1 MYSSRGAI
9 IYCPCR
15 GSVELFTSGPAE
27 VPGAAV
33 RDIRTAVV
41 DCSRFHRFTR
51 LEALGR
57 AVQPD
62 PKDSELIYELRE
74 TGPVQ
79 CVERHGVRMSFEKL
93 DQSNGATRCSY
104 ELRETGSFQ
113 WSYTVF
119 IRKLG

>member
-15 GSVELFTSGPAE
+15 GSVELFSSGPAE

-62 PKDSELIYELRE
+62 PKDSSLY
-74 TGPVQ
+74 
-79 CVERHGVRMSFEKL
+79 MSFEKL
-93 DQSNGATRCSY
+93 DQFSA
-104 ELRETGSFQ
+104 
-113 WSYTVF
+113 WSDTVF
-119 IRKLG
+119 V